1 MNVRDMKITL
11 EDCGDFNEI
20 VAMIRKAGAIHKS
33 YSHYTSL
40 ASLLPL
46 IRNRQWWLTR
56 ATSPQFD
63 DLIESR
69 KYGNK
74 KELKN
79 LYFASFSYQQAESAA
94 MWRLYSDCDEYAV
107 RVTLNKNAISSWLRA
122 LNRQG
127 SCACAHPVKDGQVNQ
142 NCCIPIQDAYV
153 CDVLY
158 ASVSEEEDST
168 QSRAKSLCW
177 NDRFSKAIEDLVH
190 KKKTS
195 AANGILKDYE
205 WRFEYESRL
214 VVKIAVDAN
223 EDCDRI
229 AVDIPDDVLAKMKFT
244 RSPWIRF
251 EDRICQALRS
261 AIVKKPTISE
271 SVKQSVLSGALEK
284 WRKRETRC
292 CRGRDFPKEVI
303 A

>member
-1 MNVRDMKITL
+1 MSVRDMKSKL
-11 EDCGDFNEI
+11 EDCGDFNQI
-20 VAMIRKAGAIHKS
+20 VAMIRKAGAIHKL

-46 IRNRQWWLTR
+46 IRNKQWWLTR

-69 KYGNK
+69 KYGDK
-74 KELKN
+74 KGLQN

-94 MWRLYSDCDEYAV
+94 MWRLYSDCDENAV
-107 RVTLNKNAISSWLRA
+107 RVTLNRNAISSWLRD
-122 LNRQG
+122 LSRQKSG
-127 SCACAHPVKDGQVNQ
+127 ICAHPIRDGQVKQ
-142 NCCIPIQDAYV
+142 DCCLSIQDAYV

-158 ASVSEEEDST
+158 ASVAEEEDAA
-168 QSRAKSLCW
+168 SRAKSLCW
-177 NDRFSKAIEDLVH
+177 NDRFSKAIGDLVH
-190 KKKTS
+190 KKKTRS
-195 AANGILKDYE
+195 ANGILKDYE

-214 VVKIAVDAN
+214 TVKIAADAN
-223 EDCDRI
+223 VDCDRI

-251 EDRICQALRS
+251 EDQIYQALRN
-261 AIVKKPTISE
+261 AIGRKPMISE

-284 WRKRETRC
+284 WRKKETRC
-292 CRGRDFPKEVI
+292 CQGRDFPKEVNT
-303 A
+303 